1 MLSEVE
7 EVVANLEANRTPD
20 KALDKNE
27 VLYSVAIPGKT
38 YWLNLRRNGLWHE
51 EQKEGSVPYRIA
63 RPFCICAS
71 VRGFD
76 SLHFGTRVQWETS
89 DKKTVQYTILREDLV
104 GDSVNLV
111 KNLMSRAFPA
121 NLAVKSVK
129 EDIISFFGQL
139 KVNER
144 AWIVDRIGWHEQNF
158 CLPGKLYSTL
168 NEKAGEAIY
177 FLDETHTK
185 YNQSGTLE
193 EWQQHIGRLAQGN
206 SMLTFA
212 VACGFVG
219 TLLRPLKEMGFG
231 VHLFGKSGSG
241 KSTCGYVVGSI
252 NGGPRFHETWLTTAN
267 AMEAM
272 ASSHDGTVLILD
284 ELGVADPKTVSN
296 CVYALS
302 NGQGKARL
310 TQDSTSKDV
319 RKWNLFY
326 MSNGECTIEEK
337 LAEARLTI
345 RAGQETRLL
354 NIPIRDHETCH
365 EYTSNYA
372 MAKAIEPLSQ
382 TYYGT
387 PLDAFLTE
395 LVKLTP
401 VDFEQLAE
409 QKNQWLADTI
419 PDELQNSQVRR
430 AMEGFALIWLAG
442 ELASRWGIS
451 TLTSE
456 QNEEAMRQ
464 ITESWLQNRGCAPS
478 GESRQAV
485 TKLVAFIERN
495 ATRFEEVLPGLN
507 CSMPVRDQAG
517 FAFTS
522 SSASRWDENGEPNA
536 DSGEIKSYGFFVGAW
551 KEVFQG
557 VNLKAVN
564 QELVELGIIPDQK
577 AQPLRGSTRKF
588 HRQYMVDVR
597 ALQAAQGIH

>member
-27 VLYSVAIPGKT
+27 VLYSVVIPGKT

-219 TLLRPLKEMGFG
+219 TLLRPYKE
-231 VHLFGKSGSG
+231 
-241 KSTCGYVVGSI
+241 
-252 NGGPRFHETWLTTAN
+252 NGLLH
-267 AMEAM
+267 
-272 ASSHDGTVLILD
+272 
-284 ELGVADPKTVSN
+284 
-296 CVYALS
+296 AL
-302 NGQGKARL
+302 
-310 TQDSTSKDV
+310 
-319 RKWNLFY
+319 
-326 MSNGECTIEEK
+326 
-337 LAEARLTI
+337 
-345 RAGQETRLL
+345 
-354 NIPIRDHETCH
+354 
-365 EYTSNYA
+365 
-372 MAKAIEPLSQ
+372 
-382 TYYGT
+382 
-387 PLDAFLTE
+387 
-395 LVKLTP
+395 
-401 VDFEQLAE
+401 
-409 QKNQWLADTI
+409 
-419 PDELQNSQVRR
+419 
-430 AMEGFALIWLAG
+430 
-442 ELASRWGIS
+442 
-451 TLTSE
+451 
-456 QNEEAMRQ
+456 EEAPER
-464 ITESWLQNRGCAPS
+464 L
-478 GESRQAV
+478 AV
-485 TKLVAFIERN
+485 S
-495 ATRFEEVLPGLN
+495 P
-507 CSMPVRDQAG
+507 
-517 FAFTS
+517 
-522 SSASRWDENGEPNA
+522 
-536 DSGEIKSYGFFVGAW
+536 
-551 KEVFQG
+551 
-557 VNLKAVN
+557 
-564 QELVELGIIPDQK
+564 
-577 AQPLRGSTRKF
+577 
-588 HRQYMVDVR
+588 
-597 ALQAAQGIH
+597 